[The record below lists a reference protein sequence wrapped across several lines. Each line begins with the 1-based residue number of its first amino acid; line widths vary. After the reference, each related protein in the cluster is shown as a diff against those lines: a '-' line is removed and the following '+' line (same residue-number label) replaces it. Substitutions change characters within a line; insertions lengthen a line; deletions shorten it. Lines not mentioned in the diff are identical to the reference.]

1 MIGEVFRDH
10 LPGKS
15 VRLDISLIVGHHKR
29 WSGGNK
35 PTQEDLACM
44 KRLAHLLVRAGFRL
58 LLACGGEASKA
69 LRGAAKQ
76 AGKEGGSYQESGLA
90 SGLGEARREVTFS
103 GTASS
108 CLTSL
113 QTLIHPQG
121 ALPEGK
127 GLALALLVSEQYDA
141 CLDRL
146 ICAWTGV
153 PTPPAR
159 VRVSTFTSFL
169 ASGLKDGGDGSR
181 GSVLDQIRIQR
192 VDEYGKHPFELHEWP
207 GIVQLFVTT
216 ETGATTTA
224 EFLDLNW
231 SPSDQSIPEPWSP
244 GCFYLSKHGVRGGK
258 PSPPRCGGPPRDE
271 SGV

>member
-1 MIGEVFRDH
+1 M
-10 LPGKS
+10 
-15 VRLDISLIVGHHKR
+15 
-29 WSGGNK
+29 
-35 PTQEDLACM
+35 
-44 KRLAHLLVRAGFRL
+44 
-58 LLACGGEASKA
+58 
-69 LRGAAKQ
+69 
-76 AGKEGGSYQESGLA
+76 
-90 SGLGEARREVTFS
+90 
-103 GTASS
+103 
-108 CLTSL
+108 
-113 QTLIHPQG
+113 
-121 ALPEGK
+121 
-127 GLALALLVSEQYDA
+127 SEQYDA

-231 SPSDQSIPEPWSP
+231 SPSDRASPSP
-244 GCFYLSKHGVRGGK
+244 GAPAASTCPSTASVEVSRPLLVVVARRVMNPASEGAPAEGRGGG
-258 PSPPRCGGPPRDE
+258 CGD
-271 SGV
+271 